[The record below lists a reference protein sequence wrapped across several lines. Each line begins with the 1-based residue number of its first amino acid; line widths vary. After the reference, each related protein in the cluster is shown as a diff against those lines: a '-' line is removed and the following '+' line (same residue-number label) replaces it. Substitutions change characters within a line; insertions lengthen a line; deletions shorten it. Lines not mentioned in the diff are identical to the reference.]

1 MWPGF
6 KYRCRCHMWV
16 EFVVGSLLCSERF
29 FSGYTGFPLSSK
41 TNIPNFASIRNQV
54 DEEPLCG
61 CATSE
66 PLLLLLLLLLLN
78 PGLRGEKCPFPLN
91 RGVPSIEVID
101 TKIMRVFFHDQILC
115 PLNGGVPKE
124 RLHCVWV
131 QDPGCLPCK
140 QTTQVEILCLNIKQ

>member
-1 MWPGF
+1 MWPVF
-6 KYRCRCHMWV
+6 KYRRRRHMWV

-29 FSGYTGFPLSSK
+29 FSGYTGFSLSSK
-41 TNIPNFASIRNQV
+41 TNILNFNSIRNQV

-66 PLLLLLLLLLLN
+66 PLLLLILLLN
-78 PGLRGEKCPFPLN
+78 PGLRGEKCPFNRSNRYKEIMSVFPRPNFVSLNWRSPL
-91 RGVPSIEVID
+91 D
-101 TKIMRVFFHDQILC
+101 
-115 PLNGGVPKE
+115 GGVPKE
-124 RLHCVWV
+124 RLHCIWV